1 MKRFI
6 GLSLLAVL
14 LSIASYLVQLDDS
27 IEQIVDVHRYDDGHL
42 LVLEKEVADD
52 MKETL
57 VNLLKPSYQL
67 LLTDMNGY
75 VLKSFTLPKDKPS
88 TFSEYNQ
95 INVDAQGNVY
105 IHRAIKNSESYYLI
119 DEEIFSIA
127 PDGTIS
133 APLFKADYSKDN
145 EVEYSLVSRAYI
157 IDQFMYIVHK
167 EATTVDSWK
176 VTQVNLYSK
185 ESAQI
190 QEIHTDPE
198 LSIYDLIYLGNQQVI
213 MAGTKGQLY
222 RSDNGAVSEIRYS
235 SEVQNYYPARLT
247 AISESSFGFYDQ
259 LTRDVLRFDIDT
271 GSYQVIRSAA
281 FNIDQNNGLNYGK
294 ANTVYLNSDLS
305 LTGAFRVNLQGQRF
319 IFLDD
324 DQGIKLLT
332 HLEEPDKEKVWIYLK
347 LLAVLET
354 TVVLIW
360 CVHWLYYRSG
370 GSLIIKFTAFL
381 LPLILTIP
389 LVSLSVSFVYFNNL
403 AEKDLLAELHRSTT
417 ERVPRIDAKA
427 LELIDGLED
436 YNLPVFKTL
445 EEQRIISAEAF
456 NAKNLDTYSRWYY
469 SVIYRYTDG
478 KLHAVVGDAITYWA
492 TTDFIYGERGNQIY
506 IQAAQTNQSML
517 GQNSDLSGDWV
528 FSLTPIVNES
538 GKVVGL
544 FEVGTGRQSY
554 VYFIQSYYGKLVT
567 LNMGMITLVLLLFL
581 VIVIRVFSPLR
592 KLADS
597 ARQLTQGNWGTT
609 VTVRSHDEIGILSS
623 LFNKMSLFIKDH
635 IEELTKL
642 NAIYYK
648 FIPLQFFHL
657 MHKKSIVEVGLGDCS
672 KQEMTIM
679 YINTFNYFEL
689 AKGKNSEGQLELLNQ
704 LFAEYAAAI
713 HDHEGIVGEFRNAG
727 LLALFTNQKDA
738 LSTAY
743 TITQRIKM
751 LSPSIMTTVNIHY
764 GDALLGVVGD
774 ENRMTTAVI
783 SSCVNEAV
791 ALDKYAGKYNCTVLL
806 TDNFLKA
813 YSLPIENMRYI
824 GDLLDEQTNSVIRVN
839 EWLQTV
845 PVAYQ
850 GDFLKTQKTF
860 SEALSAFVAGNYEMA
875 KKGFVKVIKENPR
888 DLVSKEYL
896 YKSERALLD
905 SAIVDKVLGRF

>member
-14 LSIASYLVQLDDS
+14 LSIATYLVQLDNS
-27 IEQIVDVHRYDDGHL
+27 IEQIVDVHRYGENQM

-52 MKETL
+52 VKETI
-57 VNLLKPSYQL
+57 VNLAKPSYQL
-67 LLTDMNGY
+67 VLTDTKGFVIQKY
-75 VLKSFTLPKDKPS
+75 TLPKDKPS
-88 TFSEYNQ
+88 TFSEYNN
-95 INVDAQGNVY
+95 ISVDAQGTIY
-105 IHRAIKNSESYYLI
+105 IHRAIKNSENYYLLS
-119 DEEIFSIA
+119 EEIFSIS
-127 PDGTIS
+127 PDGTYS
-133 APLFKADYSKDN
+133 APLFKADYSKDI
-145 EVEYSLVSRAYI
+145 EVEYSLVTRAYI
-157 IDQFMYIVHK
+157 IDRFMYVVHR
-167 EATTVDSWK
+167 DPSNNLFWK
-176 VTQVNLYSK
+176 VTQINLYSK
-185 ESAQI
+185 ESALI

-198 LSIYDLIYLGNQQVI
+198 LYIYDLIYLGNQQVI

-222 RSDNGAVSEIRYS
+222 HADKGVLTTVNYASEA
-235 SEVQNYYPARLT
+235 QNYYPARLL
-247 AISESSFGFYDQ
+247 AVNEHSFGFYDQ
-259 LTRDVLRFDIDT
+259 LTRDVLTFDIDAK
-271 GSYQVIRSAA
+271 SYKVLKSAA
-281 FNIDQNNGLNYGK
+281 FNIDKSHELNYSK
-294 ANTVYLNSDLS
+294 ANTVYLNNDLS
-305 LTGAFRVNLQGQRF
+305 ITGAIRVNLQGQRY

-324 DQGIKLLT
+324 EKGIAILT
-332 HLEEPDKEKVWIYLK
+332 HLEEPDKEKAWLFLK
-347 LLAVLET
+347 LLGAFE
-354 TVVLIW
+354 LIALALW
-360 CVHWLYYRSG
+360 CIHWLYYRSG
-370 GSLIIKFTAFL
+370 GSLILKFTAFL

-389 LVSLSVSFVYFNNL
+389 LVSLTVSFVYFNNL

-427 LELIDGLED
+427 LESIDGLED
-436 YNLPVFKTL
+436 YNLPVFKSL
-445 EEQRIISAEAF
+445 EEQRIISADAF
-456 NAKNLDTYSRWYY
+456 NSKNLDTYSRWYY
-469 SVIYRYTDG
+469 SVIYRYEEG

-492 TTDFIYGERGNQIY
+492 TTDYIYGEKGNQIY
-506 IQAAQTNQSML
+506 LKAAENNESML

-528 FSLTPIVNES
+528 FSLTPIVNDS

-567 LNMGMITLVLLLFL
+567 LNMSMITLVLLLFL

-592 KLADS
+592 RLSES

-609 VTVRSHDEIGILSS
+609 VTVRSHDEIGVLSG

-657 MHKKSIVEVGLGDCS
+657 MNKKSIVEVGLGDCS
-672 KQEMTIM
+672 KQEMTIV
-679 YINTFNYFEL
+679 YINTFNYFDL

-727 LLALFTNQKDA
+727 LLALFKNQQDA
-738 LSTAY
+738 LDTAY
-743 TITQRIKM
+743 TITQRIKV
-751 LSPSIMTTVNIHY
+751 LNPSIMTTVNIHF

-791 ALDKYAGKYNCTVLL
+791 ALDKYAGKYNCTVLMTEDFVKSYKSPVSNL
-806 TDNFLKA
+806 
-813 YSLPIENMRYI
+813 RYI
-824 GDLLDEQTNSVIRVN
+824 GDLLDEQRQVLLRVN
-839 EWLQTV
+839 EWLETV
-845 PVAYQ
+845 PVAHQSDY
-850 GDFLKTQKTF
+850 LKSQ
-860 SEALSAFVAGNYEMA
+860 SEFATALRYFIEGKYEMA

-896 YKSERALLD
+896 YKCEKALVD
-905 SAIVDKVLGRF
+905 SAGLDKVLGRF